1 MTELLERAMS
11 RLQSLPAS
19 KQDAIAAIILAEI
32 EDDERWDEAFSRSS
46 DLLAKRATAAM
57 AEYRSGQ
64 TQELGVLSP

>member
-32 EDDERWDEAFSRSS
+32 EDDERWDEAFSHSP
-46 DLLAKRATAAM
+46 DLLAKLATAAM

-64 TQELGVLSP
+64 SQELGVLSP